1 MADEERAKG
10 TDTTRRDDRAG
21 TRRNSQKD
29 NIFDEQTRIRRDS
42 SIVERPRDRG
52 NVLSVA
58 KRRGD
63 WFIVDVTFYL

>member
-1 MADEERAKG
+1 MGDP
-10 TDTTRRDDRAG
+10 DTGPAWRMRNAQKVPTRRDDRAG

-63 WFIVDVTFYL
+63 